1 MKILGIDTSTKTM
14 SIALISDEKIL
25 GEVNF
30 YSNMDHSEK
39 LLDNIKFLLESNDTR
54 VEDLDYIG
62 VAVGPGSFTGVRI
75 GVAAV
80 KGICEFKNIL
90 TVPVS
95 SLEILSRNF
104 SSNKYVA
111 VGVDA
116 KRERVY
122 GAIYDYENHKQI
134 LKEGLYNI
142 DEFMKE
148 IARYEDIVLASDI
161 IPVFKEKLGDSIKYG
176 IEGNLLNKASNLC
189 FIASEEIKKGNA
201 ISHIDLKANYM
212 TRSQAQ
218 IDFEKRQKNEN

>member
-14 SIALISDEKIL
+14 SIGLVSDEKIL

-39 LLDNIKFLLESNDTR
+39 LLDNIKFLLDSNDTK

-80 KGICEFKNIL
+80 KGICEFKDIL
-90 TVPVS
+90 TIPVS

-111 VGVDA
+111 VGIDA
-116 KRERVY
+116 KRDRVY
-122 GAIYDYENHKQI
+122 GAIYDYENREI
-134 LKEGLYNI
+134 VLEEGLYNTEDFI
-142 DEFMKE
+142 KE
-148 IARYEDIVLASDI
+148 IEKYKDIVLASDI

-176 IEGNLLNKASNLC
+176 QEGNLINKASNLC
-189 FIASEEIKKGNA
+189 FIASEEVEKGNA